1 VIARAALLFLTLA
14 LAAPGFA
21 ADRERTLSDMMSE
34 VQRLQARMAV
44 GDKTAYT
51 EQQGRLRAIGAAISA
66 SKPETWKDKS
76 ETDAVADYIL
86 SGGQPREV
94 ARLLESGDVPSG
106 EDSLLRG
113 ALAYTTGREREAE
126 ALLGDID
133 PKKTSLRL
141 AGQLAYARSV
151 LQTARN
157 PRQAIVLLDLA
168 RLLAPGT
175 LVEEAALRRE
185 ILLVG
190 DQRDGDRVVFLS
202 RQYVTRFGH
211 SIYAEDFIQGLA
223 KATTRFGLGD
233 EMASFRKFD
242 LLLSLLSPDQRRL
255 FLLTVAREQ
264 ILNGKFEV
272 AGAAARQALNDASPG
287 STDEARAK
295 LFVASAKFV
304 TEDYD
309 AGVGALKAVDRAK
322 LDKPDQDLRDAMVY
336 SATHL
341 RDPPTDAANAE
352 ADREERVAAASF
364 PDADRSQNA
373 DSASLTIERA
383 ERILGRAAALN
394 SPKSPP

>member
-1 VIARAALLFLTLA
+1 
-14 LAAPGFA
+14 
-21 ADRERTLSDMMSE
+21 
-34 VQRLQARMAV
+34 
-44 GDKTAYT
+44 
-51 EQQGRLRAIGAAISA
+51 
-66 SKPETWKDKS
+66 
-76 ETDAVADYIL
+76 
-86 SGGQPREV
+86 
-94 ARLLESGDVPSG
+94 
-106 EDSLLRG
+106 
-113 ALAYTTGREREAE
+113 
-126 ALLGDID
+126 
-133 PKKTSLRL
+133 
-141 AGQLAYARSV
+141 
-151 LQTARN
+151 
-157 PRQAIVLLDLA
+157 
-168 RLLAPGT
+168 
-175 LVEEAALRRE
+175 
-185 ILLVG
+185 
-190 DQRDGDRVVFLS
+190 
-202 RQYVTRFGH
+202 
-211 SIYAEDFIQGLA
+211 
-223 KATTRFGLGD
+223 
-233 EMASFRKFD
+233 MASFRKFD

-352 ADREERVAAASF
+352 ADREERVAAARF